1 MAVISARSIP
11 IAACRAPGSI
21 TPSLRDNSATPA
33 KPADNVNDASRNWA

>member
-11 IAACRAPGSI
+11 IAACRAPASI
-21 TPSLRDNSATPA
+21 TLSLRHNSATPT